1 MKMAFFFPHAVA
13 MAVTSLLIGLLYVA
27 VQQNYRSM
35 ANDPQI
41 ERAYEIRHHLKQGGS
56 ADKLFT
62 DSIDLAQ
69 SLGVFAVMYDKQYRP
84 IRSSGF
90 LDGKYPQLPAGVFE
104 YVKTHG
110 EERVTWQPRKG
121 IRMAM
126 VVLEAAYPAAGF
138 IALGRSLNEIES
150 RETQLRTTVITCW
163 FAVMGLIAVAALIQF
178 RHANRQNSISKENIL
193 L

>member
-1 MKMAFFFPHAVA
+1 MKMAFFFPHAIV
-13 MAVTSLLIGLLYVA
+13 MAVTSLLIGLVYVA

-41 ERAYEIRHHLKQGGS
+41 QLAYEIRHHLKQGGS
-56 ADKLFT
+56 AEKLFA

-69 SLGVFAVMYDKQYRP
+69 SLGVFAVMYDKKYQP

-138 IALGRSLNEIES
+138 IALGRSLNEMES
-150 RETQLRTTVITCW
+150 REIQLRTMVIMCW
-163 FAVMGLIAVAALIQF
+163 FAVMGLIAVAGLIQF
-178 RHANRQNSISKENIL
+178 RYANRQNSISKENISS
-193 L
+193 